1 MTEPA
6 TIIRDFFTSRL
17 GEEVADHDDVFALG
31 FVTSMFALEL
41 VSFIESVFDFE
52 VPPEQLVLDNF
63 RSVSS
68 LTNLVNGRNPASA

>member
-6 TIIRDFFTSRL
+6 TIIREFFTSRL
-17 GEEVADHDDVFALG
+17 GEKVADDDDIFALG

-41 VSFIESVFDFE
+41 VSFIESVFEFE
-52 VPPEQLVLDNF
+52 IPHEQLVLDNF

-68 LTNLVNGRNPASA
+68 LTNLVNGRNSASA